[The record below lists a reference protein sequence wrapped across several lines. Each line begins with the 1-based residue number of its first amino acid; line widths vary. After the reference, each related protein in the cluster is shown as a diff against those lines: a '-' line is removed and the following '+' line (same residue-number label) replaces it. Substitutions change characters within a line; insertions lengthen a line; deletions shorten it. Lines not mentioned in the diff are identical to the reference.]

1 MSIVKYTLMS
11 LAILVVLLVSAWL
24 LRDALLPPG
33 SLPWAMGAMSLSAV
47 SAIAAYAI
55 VFNGIEKQI
64 RLFTTYVTGSMLLKM
79 MVGMMAVTL
88 VALKFKEFATPFVLS
103 YFLCYFI
110 FTSLEVFWLMRKLRP
125 ISKNGRRTTQDE
137 KPNT

>member
-1 MSIVKYTLMS
+1 MSISKFSMITVGI
-11 LAILVVLLVSAWL
+11 LALLIGAAVL
-24 LRDALLPPG
+24 LRDTLLPPG
-33 SLPWAMGAMSLSAV
+33 SLSWVIGAMSLSAGATLV
-47 SAIAAYAI
+47 AYAI
-55 VFNGIEKQI
+55 VYNGLEKKI
-64 RLFTTYVTGSMLLKM
+64 GLFTTYITGSMLLKM
-79 MVGMMAVTL
+79 MIGIMGVTL